1 MVLNLNPWKP
11 AKLTAKDESLKL
23 KSGEVV
29 RFVKMDREDCLSL
42 KKKKKWISLKAGWGR
57 SAGKTSREG
66 WAAGDPA
73 GGKVL
78 LTSRDR
84 PVLALIKERVLRDSP
99 QNRV

>member
-42 KKKKKWISLKAGWGR
+42 KKKKK
-57 SAGKTSREG
+57 
-66 WAAGDPA
+66 
-73 GGKVL
+73 
-78 LTSRDR
+78 
-84 PVLALIKERVLRDSP
+84 
-99 QNRV
+99 